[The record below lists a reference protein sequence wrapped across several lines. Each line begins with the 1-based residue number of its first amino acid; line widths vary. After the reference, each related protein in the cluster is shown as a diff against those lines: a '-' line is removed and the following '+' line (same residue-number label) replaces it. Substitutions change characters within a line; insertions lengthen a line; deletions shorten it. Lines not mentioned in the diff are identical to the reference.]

1 MDGSILPLPR
11 LTSNADAVKAC
22 GINGLLPA
30 ALRRAP
36 SIYSSVSLDCVVLR
50 CPKASKAYFCLFV
63 NPQICLM
70 IRKLDAT
77 LERDLLQ
84 FRESVAREMLADGY
98 SIDQVARITLL
109 PVGAVQS
116 LSAQAARAAAE
127 GSPLQE
133 QPK

>member
-1 MDGSILPLPR
+1 MFSFGQ
-11 LTSNADAVKAC
+11 
-22 GINGLLPA
+22 
-30 ALRRAP
+30 ALIDEVTKEVTERVTKEVTEMVTKEVTA
-36 SIYSSVSLDCVVLR
+36 
-50 CPKASKAYFCLFV
+50 
-63 NPQICLM
+63 
-70 IRKLDAT
+70 RKKKELDAT

-109 PVGAVQS
+109 SVGAVQS